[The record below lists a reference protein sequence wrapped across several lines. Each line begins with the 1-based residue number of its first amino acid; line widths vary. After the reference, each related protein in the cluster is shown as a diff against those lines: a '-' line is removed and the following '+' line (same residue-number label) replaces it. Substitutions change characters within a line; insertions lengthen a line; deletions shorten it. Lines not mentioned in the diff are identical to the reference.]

1 MHTDILT
8 IGDSVL
14 DTYVMIDDATVHCDI
29 NKEHCKLCLNYAEK
43 IPITGSAQSVGG
55 NAANVA
61 VGTHL
66 LGFNSAIIT
75 EVGDDLNG
83 HTILASLKKAG
94 VHTKYIQVKKQE
106 TRYAIILN
114 FKGERTILSQHPKR
128 NYTLLDIPATNWIY
142 YTSLSKSFEKI
153 QKKLISHL
161 KKNPK
166 IKLAVNPGTY
176 QLKSGLKIL
185 KKILPYTHTLI
196 LNKEEAEILVGKQKT
211 EKSTLKELLKTGA
224 RIAVITDGIKGSY
237 ATDGKKFLFM
247 PIYPLKAKAKTG
259 AGDAFTSGFLSALM
273 QGHTIKEAMMWGT
286 ANSAGVIQKFGAQVG
301 LLNKKQ
307 VLGMVKKYKKIH
319 PKSL

>member
-1 MHTDILT
+1 MHTDIIT

-14 DTYVMIDDATVHCDI
+14 DTYIMIDDATVHCDI
-29 NKEHCKLCLNYAEK
+29 KKEHCKLCLNYAEK

-66 LGFNSAIIT
+66 FGLNSTIIT

-83 HTILASLKKAG
+83 HIILSSLKKVG
-94 VHTKYIQVKKQE
+94 VNIKHIQVKKQE
-106 TRYAIILN
+106 TRYAIVLN

-128 NYTLLDIPATNWIY
+128 NYTLLNIPKTNWIY

-161 KKNPK
+161 KKNPS

-176 QLKSGLKIL
+176 QLKDGLKIL
-185 KKILPYTHTLI
+185 KKILPYAHAII
-196 LNKEEAEILVGKQKT
+196 LNKEEAEIIVGKKKT
-211 EKSTLKELLKTGA
+211 EKSTLKALLETGA
-224 RIAVITDGIKGSY
+224 KIAVITNGKKGSY
-237 ATDGKKFLFM
+237 TTDGKEFLFM

-259 AGDAFTSGFLSALM
+259 AGDAFTSGFLSALV
-273 QGHTIKEAMMWGT
+273 QGHTIKEAVQWGT

-301 LLNKKQ
+301 LLSKRQ
-307 VLGMVKKYKKIH
+307 TLTMIKKYKKII
-319 PKSL
+319 PKSI